1 MKYHSDTSDDEMSV
15 ESDKKDQNGHADTI
29 DLNLKT
35 TKVNGVKLK

>member
-15 ESDKKDQNGHADTI
+15 ENYKKDQNGHAETT

-35 TKVNGVKLK
+35 IKVNGVKLK